1 MFSIKN
7 MLLLLFVVLPATTSF
22 AKELPS
28 FYEGIRPLGMGGA
41 FTAIADDSNAI
52 FYNPAGLSR
61 LNTWSF
67 EIPVVAE
74 TSKSNIDIYDEAKDV
89 DFDSSAE
96 TANFI
101 RRHLGETADF
111 RFGVVPN
118 FVNENFGVALLAQA
132 KTSLRFD
139 NAAFPET
146 TVHSQGTGSAH
157 VAMAHSFLEEK
168 LSVGAGLKYIRASTL
183 DETYTAQ
190 QIADSNF
197 DQTIEDD
204 FSDGSGFGVDLG
216 IIYTLPFNL
225 ESTVGLSIINLGG
238 ADLGDAG
245 EIDQQ
250 VNLGLAAKHTFEKVS
265 WMHLVGA
272 VDLVDIFTQA
282 GTDDDYFKR
291 VRMGFEVQM
300 PILTLRAGIYQG
312 YGTYGAS
319 LNLKFAKLE
328 YTSYAEEVGAF
339 AGDSADR
346 RHVIQLALGAW

>member
-1 MFSIKN
+1 MFSKKN
-7 MLLLLFVVLPATTSF
+7 TLALFFIILLATPSF

-28 FYEGIRPLGMGGA
+28 FYQGIRPLGMGGA

-67 EIPVVAE
+67 ELPLVAE
-74 TSKSNIDIYDEAKDV
+74 TSNSNVDIYDEVQDI
-89 DFDSSAE
+89 DFDSTTE
-96 TANFI
+96 TTDFI

-111 RFGVVPN
+111 RLGLVPN
-118 FVNENFGVALLAQA
+118 FVKKNFGLALLAQA

-146 TVHSQGTGSAH
+146 SVRAQGTGSAH
-157 VAMAHSFLEEK
+157 VALAHSFLDDT
-168 LSVGAGLKYIRASTL
+168 LSVGATVKYIQAATL

-190 QIADSNF
+190 QIAGSNF

-204 FSDGSGFGVDLG
+204 FYDGSGLGVDLG
-216 IIYTLPFNL
+216 AIYTLPFKL
-225 ESTVGLSIINLGG
+225 ESTLGLSIINVGG
-238 ADLGDAG
+238 VDLGDAG

-250 VNLGLAAKHTFEKVS
+250 VNIGVAAKHSFEKIS
-265 WMHLVGA
+265 WMHFVGGA
-272 VDLVDIFTQA
+272 DLVDIFTQA

-291 VRMGFEVQM
+291 VRLGFEVQM
-300 PILTLRAGIYQG
+300 PVLTLRTGIYQG
-312 YGTYGAS
+312 YVSYGAS
-319 LNLKFAKLE
+319 INLKIVKLE
-328 YTSYAEEVGAF
+328 YASYAEEVGAF

-346 RHVIQLALGAW
+346 RHVVQLALGAW